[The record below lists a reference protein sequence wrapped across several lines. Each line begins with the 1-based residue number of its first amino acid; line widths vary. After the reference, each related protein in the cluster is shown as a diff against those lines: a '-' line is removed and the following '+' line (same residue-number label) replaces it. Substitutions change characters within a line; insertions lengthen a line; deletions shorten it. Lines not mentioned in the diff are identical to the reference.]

1 MDNQFVWKDEFDIG
15 VETIDKEHRKLFRII
30 NKLLWLRRPSP
41 PRRSG

>member
-30 NKLLWLRRPSP
+30 NKLLLFQ
-41 PRRSG
+41 